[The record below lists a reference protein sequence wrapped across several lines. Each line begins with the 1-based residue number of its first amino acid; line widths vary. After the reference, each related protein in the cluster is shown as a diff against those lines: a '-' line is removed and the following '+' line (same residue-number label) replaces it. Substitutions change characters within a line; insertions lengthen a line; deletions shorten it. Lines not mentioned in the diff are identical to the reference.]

1 MNLEMVILIHYFVIK
16 KGVYP
21 YKYMDDWEKL
31 NETPLLE
38 KISLQQHKYG
48 REDITDVD
56 NRYAKR
62 VSTFKYFNNKN
73 LGDYHDL
80 YLQSDTLLLA
90 DVLENFKK

>member
-1 MNLEMVILIHYFVIK
+1 
-16 KGVYP
+16 
-21 YKYMDDWEKL
+21 MDDWKKL
-31 NETPLLE
+31 NETSLLE
-38 KISLQQHKYG
+38 KIFLQQHKHG

-62 VSTFKYFNNKN
+62 FSTFKHFNNKN
-73 LGDYHDL
+73 HDYHDL